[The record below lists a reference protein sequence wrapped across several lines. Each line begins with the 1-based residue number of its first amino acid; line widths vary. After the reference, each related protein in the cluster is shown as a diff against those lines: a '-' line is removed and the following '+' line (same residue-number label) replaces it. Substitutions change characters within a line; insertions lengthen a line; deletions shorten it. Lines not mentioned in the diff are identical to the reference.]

1 MKGFGVVELMDD
13 KDTGKVGFFCVKLV
27 AYLNEE
33 AEMGTPEYKE
43 LWSQRF
49 QQAKAGFCRYKDKC
63 PIYERTKAKIARK

>member
-27 AYLNEE
+27 SYINEE

-43 LWSQRF
+43 LWNQRF
-49 QQAKAGFCRYKDKC
+49 QLAKSGHCHYRNKC
-63 PIYERTKAKIARK
+63 PIYERTKAKKVSK